1 MANKYWYI
9 HDKQVEPLLGTF
21 EDYLAYKR
29 ELDKKANQQHK
40 AEVKQEEKPKANARL
55 SFKEKRELEELE
67 NNIEYIETRLEEI
80 EQEMIDNATN
90 YEKLNELTQEK
101 TSIETQYEE
110 DYMRWSSLSDRL

>member
-1 MANKYWYI
+1 MPA
-9 HDKQVEPLLGTF
+9 
-21 EDYLAYKR
+21 
-29 ELDKKANQQHK
+29 
-40 AEVKQEEKPKANARL
+40 PKAAR
-55 SFKEKRELEELE
+55 SNSNEKRELEELE